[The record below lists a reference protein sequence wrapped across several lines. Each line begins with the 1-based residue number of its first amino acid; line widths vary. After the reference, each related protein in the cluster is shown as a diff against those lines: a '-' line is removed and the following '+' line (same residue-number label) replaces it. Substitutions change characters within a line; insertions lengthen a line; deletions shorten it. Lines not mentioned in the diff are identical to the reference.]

1 MIDSVLRRTSQIH
14 IHVIRNFEA
23 GFLISAS
30 MDGPGNIYIASSGTR
45 YAYIVL
51 KLSPPAH
58 DYCQTLLRVPHI
70 ECDSSVATLFY
81 DETNERLA
89 VICVDKV
96 DFIGINNRNILTW
109 TLIQC
114 SWKKL
119 KQSTLF
125 SVQFNIFKRIQ
136 LNIPIKIMV
145 QNAYKVNVK
154 TCMLHWLL
162 NVHFRYVNYINTN
175 SLWLAEYTNTSLTH
189 IMLKCC
195 CCCCWYYNIITVFYN
210 KTLYL
215 RLANTV

>member
-1 MIDSVLRRTSQIH
+1 MDVFLLDGSHYQTFTLPFTVDIASQKISSSGDSRIYFVDLCGTLSMIDSVLRRTSQIH

-45 YAYIVL
+45 YAY

-96 DFIGINNRNILTW
+96 DFIGINNRNILT
-109 TLIQC
+109 
-114 SWKKL
+114 
-119 KQSTLF
+119 
-125 SVQFNIFKRIQ
+125 
-136 LNIPIKIMV
+136 
-145 QNAYKVNVK
+145 
-154 TCMLHWLL
+154 
-162 NVHFRYVNYINTN
+162 
-175 SLWLAEYTNTSLTH
+175 
-189 IMLKCC
+189 
-195 CCCCWYYNIITVFYN
+195 
-210 KTLYL
+210 
-215 RLANTV
+215 